1 MGYVARVA
9 LLAGIYW
16 LTGKLGQLVAVPPGY
31 ATVIWP
37 PSGIMLAVLLMYG
50 RGLWP
55 GVYLGSFLLNLSNG
69 DLALGDML
77 GSQAL
82 LLATCISVGQAV
94 QVLLAYELISRRFG
108 RPIRLASYQDVLRL
122 LAVAGPITCLV
133 SPTVGVASL
142 YAFDKLGTDAMLSN
156 WLTWW
161 AGDVFGVV
169 IFMPLLLLLPAG
181 AHAITWRNRAV
192 RGVHAIALTLLMIP
206 LAITFYA
213 WRYLS
218 ETAHRQSQVHFESL
232 ANESEQALKTRL
244 AGYASAARGGA
255 GVFQSSEFVSRAE
268 WRTFTET
275 LRLRDDYPGL
285 QGLGWIERVGNAQ
298 KAGFVE
304 RVRQDGAP
312 GFRIHPDDQGAI
324 ADVITYVEPE
334 LTNSAAIGRNIT
346 QEPRLGDAADRAAA
360 SGLPALSQPVRGVEE
375 DVGSRFLLLQPVYR
389 TDAPLDNP
397 EQRRHALRGFVYAP
411 FLASGLLSGL
421 TPSQGRSL
429 DISLYDAA
437 DGAGSAVYSTRLALS
452 APWFSVQRS
461 IQLYGQTWIV
471 SWQSTP
477 EFEKAEQSHGP
488 FFVLFGGLLFTGLLT
503 VLLVVFGTRREGLDA
518 RGPLEQPWMLSLA
531 TLLLVCAGSVA
542 AYAMLRSADS
552 ARVSSMVESEAR
564 RIEARLDRAS
574 RIRMQSLTRMAHR
587 WAAGGGTS
595 YAVWRADA
603 RDHVRE
609 VDGLEELQWLGPDY
623 RVNWAEGTRRSGW
636 VENRDLNSYSGL
648 AGRLAEAAEKGA
660 PFVTEP
666 REFAPGESAFIVYVA
681 LMRAGQFDG
690 FLVAVF
696 SSRGF
701 FRNVLDPTA
710 GNSVAFRVKYGGV
723 TFFDNGE
730 LPVDNPDWTR
740 EIPFQIQG
748 RPWSFVVSASR
759 DFVDTDSPLLPVIV
773 LVAGLLIA
781 VLSSVL
787 VRYVTLARLRMAR
800 LQAST
805 QALAESDERH
815 ALVMRGLSVGVWEWD
830 VASNKM
836 IASEKSREILG
847 IPPGEGLTYE
857 GFAAR
862 LHPDDKGR
870 VERAIFG
877 HVRGVEAY
885 DTEFRLRRNDGE
897 YVWVHASGQAR
908 MREDGRAGR
917 MVGSIQDITHKK
929 QQQQELERSES
940 QLRILIENAPA
951 AVAMFDSEMR
961 YIMTSRRWLEDYRLE
976 DRNII
981 GVSHYDVFP
990 EIRKMPNWIDI
1001 HQRALRGERFD
1012 MREDCWVRADGH
1024 REWNQWAIHP
1034 WHDGTGKVGGIVMF
1048 TEVITARK
1056 IAEAALR
1063 TSEAVNR
1070 AAMDKAPIGKAVV
1083 LPNGRFMKVNPAM
1096 CQLLGHSEQELMA
1109 MDFQALTHPDD
1120 VESNLANFHALLAG
1134 KAASSQFEKR
1144 YLHRDGRVI
1153 WAQLSLSLV
1162 RRPDGEADF
1171 VVAQVQDNT
1180 ERKVF
1185 DRISNDLAT
1194 VVTQE
1199 LREPLTSIREAL
1211 HGIVQ
1216 LPEAGLPAPVK
1227 RLFDVCDNNCER
1239 LTRLVDAILD
1249 LEKLASGEL
1258 RFNFRDEPIARIT
1271 RKAVEANAVLARK
1284 LDVNFVLGEIDPGV
1298 MVYLDDERYSQ
1309 VLANLLSNAAKFSP
1323 PGSTIEI
1330 NAELR
1335 GEWVR
1340 VEVRDRGQGIPED
1353 FRARIFSKFSHA
1365 DSGEAR
1371 HKGGVGLGL
1380 YITRQLVEQMRGN
1393 IGFASEVGSGTT
1405 FWVEFPC
1412 VTRGQRQLRA

>member
-1 MGYVARVA
+1 MVA
-9 LLAGIYW
+9 LLAAAYW
-16 LTGKLGQLVAVPPGY
+16 LTGKLGQLVAIPPGY

-37 PSGIMLAVLLMYG
+37 PGGIMLAALLMYG
-50 RGLWP
+50 RRVWP
-55 GVYLGSFLLNLSNG
+55 GVLLGAFLLNLTNG
-69 DLALGDML
+69 DLALADML
-77 GSQAL
+77 RSHAL
-82 LLATCISVGQAV
+82 LLATCISAGQTL
-94 QVLLAYELISRRFG
+94 QVVLACEVITRRFG

-122 LAVAGPITCLV
+122 LAIAGPLACLV
-133 SPTVGVASL
+133 SPTAGIISL
-142 YAFDKLGTDAMLSN
+142 YAFGKLGTDAMLSN

-161 AGDVFGVV
+161 SGDVFGVV
-169 IFMPLLLLLPAG
+169 VFMPLVMLLPAG
-181 AHAITWRNRAV
+181 AQAISWRGQAL
-192 RGVHAIALTLLMIP
+192 RGVHAIALTLLVIP

-213 WRYLS
+213 WRYLEES
-218 ETAHRQSQVHFESL
+218 SHRQSQAHFETL
-232 ANESEQALKTRL
+232 AKESEQALITRITN
-244 AGYASAARGGA
+244 YANATRGGA
-255 GVFQSSEFVSRAE
+255 GVFQSSEFVSRDE
-268 WRTFTET
+268 WRTFTES
-275 LRLRDDYPGL
+275 LRLRDDYPGML
-285 QGLGWIERVGNAQ
+285 GLGWIERVGNVQ
-298 KAGFVE
+298 KAEFLE
-304 RVRQDGAP
+304 RVRNDGAP
-312 GFRIHPDDQGAI
+312 GFRIHPNDEGASI
-324 ADVITYVEPE
+324 DVVTYIEPE
-334 LTNSAAIGRNIT
+334 LTNGAVLGRNIT
-346 QEPRLGDAADRAAA
+346 LDPRMSEAADRAAA
-360 SGLPALSQPVRGVEE
+360 SGLATLTQPIGGIDE
-375 DVGSRFLLLQPVYR
+375 DVAPRFLLLQAVYANG
-389 TDAPLDNP
+389 APLDNP
-397 EQRRHALRGFVYAP
+397 QQRRRALRGFVYTP
-411 FLASGLLSGL
+411 FLADGLLSNL
-421 TPSQGRSL
+421 TLSQGRSL
-429 DISLYDAA
+429 DISMFDAA
-437 DGAGSAVYSTRLALS
+437 DEVGPPIYSTRLAR
-452 APWFSVQRS
+452 AEPWFGIQRE
-461 IQLYGQTWIV
+461 IQVYGQTWILN
-471 SWQSTP
+471 WQSTP
-477 EFEKAEQSHGP
+477 AFERGEHSHGAL
-488 FFVLFGGLLFTGLLT
+488 FVLFGGLLFTALFA
-503 VLLVVFGTRREGLDA
+503 VLLVVFGIRREDIKA
-518 RGPLEQPWMLSLA
+518 RGPLEQPWILPLA
-531 TLLLVCAGSVA
+531 TLLLVGGASLA
-542 AYAMLRSADS
+542 AYAKLLSVGSAG
-552 ARVSSMVESEAR
+552 VSSMVESEAR
-564 RIEARLDRAS
+564 RIDARLERAT

-603 RDHVRE
+603 RDHIRE
-609 VDGLEELQWLGPDY
+609 IDGLEELQWLGPDY
-623 RVNWAEGTRRSGW
+623 RVIWAEGARRSGW
-636 VENRDLNSYSGL
+636 VENRDLSAYSGL
-648 AGRLAEAAEKGA
+648 AGKLAEAAEKGS

-666 REFAPGESAFIVYVA
+666 REFAPGESAFIVYVP

-696 SSRGF
+696 SNRGF
-701 FRNVLDPTA
+701 FRNVLDPAA
-710 GNSVAFRVKYGGV
+710 GDTVAFRVKYGGV

-730 LPVDNPDWTR
+730 APVDNPDWTR
-740 EIPFQIQG
+740 ELPFLVHD
-748 RPWSFVVSASR
+748 RPWTFTVSASQ
-759 DFVDTDSPLLPVIV
+759 DFVDTDPSLLPLIV

-787 VRYVTLARLRMAR
+787 VRYVMLTRLRTAR

-805 QALAESDERH
+805 AALAESDERH
-815 ALVMRGLSVGVWEWD
+815 ALVMRGMAVGVWEWD
-830 VASNKM
+830 VATNKLT
-836 IASEKSREILG
+836 ASEKSREILG
-847 IPPGEGLTYE
+847 ISPEQEVLTYE
-857 GFAAR
+857 GFASR
-862 LHPDDKGR
+862 LHPEDRGR

-877 HVRGVEAY
+877 HVRGVGVY

-897 YVWVHASGQAR
+897 YVWVHASGQAQ
-908 MREDGRAGR
+908 MREDGSAGR

-929 QQQQELERSES
+929 RQQQELERSES
-940 QLRILIENAPA
+940 QLRLLIENTPA

-976 DRNII
+976 ERDII

-990 EIRKMPNWIDI
+990 EIRKMPSWIDI

-1012 MREDCWVRADGH
+1012 MREDCWVRSDGS

-1056 IAEAALR
+1056 VAESALR

-1083 LPNGRFMKVNPAM
+1083 LPNGRFMKVNPAL

-1120 VESNLANFHALLAG
+1120 LESSLANFRALLSG

-1153 WAQLSLSLV
+1153 WALLSMSLV

-1171 VVAQVQDNT
+1171 VVTQVQDIT

-1185 DRISNDLAT
+1185 DRISQDLST

-1199 LREPLTSIREAL
+1199 LREPLASIREAL
-1211 HGIVQ
+1211 QGIAQ

-1227 RLFDVCDNNCER
+1227 QLFDVCDNNCER

-1249 LEKLASGEL
+1249 LEKLSSGEL
-1258 RFNFRDEPIARIT
+1258 RFTFRDEPIAQIT
-1271 RKAVEANAVLARK
+1271 RRAVESNALLARK
-1284 LDVNFVLGEIDPGV
+1284 LDVNFVIGEIDPDV
-1298 MVYLDDERYSQ
+1298 TVYVDDQRYAQ

-1330 NAELR
+1330 NAALR

-1340 VEVRDRGQGIPED
+1340 VEVHDHGRGIPED
-1353 FRARIFSKFSHA
+1353 FRSRIFSKFSHA

-1393 IGFASEVGSGTT
+1393 IGFSSETGAGTT

-1412 VTRGQRQLRA
+1412 VTRGHRQKRA

>member
-1 MGYVARVA
+1 M
-9 LLAGIYW
+9 LAFIYW

-50 RGLWP
+50 RGSWP
-55 GVYLGSFLLNLSNG
+55 GVFLGSFLLNLTNG
-69 DLALGDML
+69 DLALSEML
-77 GSQAL
+77 RSQAL
-82 LLATCISVGQAV
+82 LLATCISVGQAL
-94 QVLLAYELISRRFG
+94 QVLLAYELVTRRFG
-108 RPIRLASYQDVLRL
+108 KPIRLASYQDVLRL
-122 LAVAGPITCLV
+122 LAIAGPLACLV
-133 SPTVGVASL
+133 SPTAGVASL
-142 YAFDKLGTDAMLSN
+142 YAFGKLGADGVLSN

-169 IFMPLLLLLPAG
+169 VFMPLVLLLPAG
-181 AHAITWRNRAV
+181 AQVVTWRDRAL

-213 WRYLS
+213 WRYLE
-218 ETAHRQSQVHFESL
+218 ETAHRQSQARFETL
-232 ANESEQALKTRL
+232 AKESEQALNTRIT
-244 AGYASAARGGA
+244 GYANAIRGGA
-255 GVFQSSEFVSRAE
+255 GVFQSSEYVSRDE
-268 WRTFTET
+268 WRTFTDT
-275 LRLRDDYPGL
+275 LRLRDDYPGML
-285 QGLGWIERVGNAQ
+285 GLGWIERVGNVQ
-298 KAGFVE
+298 KAE
-304 RVRQDGAP
+304 YLDRVHQDGAP
-312 GFRIHPDDQGAI
+312 GFRIHPGDEGASI
-324 ADVITYVEPE
+324 DVITYIEPE
-334 LTNSAAIGRNIT
+334 LTNGAALGRNIT
-346 QEPRLGDAADRAAA
+346 LDPRMSEAADRAAA
-360 SGLPALSQPVRGVEE
+360 SGLATLTQPISGIEE
-375 DVGSRFLLLQPVYR
+375 DVDPRFLLLQPVYAHG
-389 TDAPLDNP
+389 APLDNAQ
-397 EQRRHALRGFVYAP
+397 QRRRALRGFVYTP
-411 FLASGLLSGL
+411 FLAEGLLSNL
-421 TPSQGRSL
+421 TLSQGRSL
-429 DISLYDAA
+429 DISLFDEAEEV
-437 DGAGSAVYSTRLALS
+437 GPPIYSTRLAR
-452 APWFSVQRS
+452 AKPWFSVQRE
-461 IQLYGQTWIV
+461 IQVYGQTWILN
-471 SWQSTP
+471 WQSTP
-477 EFEKAEQSHGP
+477 EFEQAEQSHGA
-488 FFVLFGGLLFTGLLT
+488 FFVLFGGLLFTGLFA
-503 VLLVVFGTRREGLDA
+503 VLLVVFGTRREDIKA
-518 RGPLEQPWMLSLA
+518 RGPLEQPWILPLA
-531 TLLLVCAGSVA
+531 TLLVVGGGSLA
-542 AYAMLRSADS
+542 AYAMLRNADS
-552 ARVSSMVESEAR
+552 ASVSSMVESEAR
-564 RIEARLDRAS
+564 RIDSRMERAI

-587 WAAGGGTS
+587 WTAGGGTS
-595 YAVWRADA
+595 YTVWRADA

-623 RVNWAEGTRRSGW
+623 RVNWAEGARRSGW
-636 VENRDLNSYSGL
+636 VENRDLSAYSGL
-648 AGRLAEAAEKGA
+648 AGKLAESAEKGA

-666 REFAPGESAFIVYVA
+666 REFSPGESAFIVYVP
-681 LMRAGQFDG
+681 LLREGQFDG

-701 FRNVLDPTA
+701 FRNVLDPAA
-710 GNSVAFRVKYGGV
+710 GNAVAFRVKYGGV
-723 TFFDNGE
+723 TFFENGE
-730 LPVDNPDWTR
+730 VPVDNTDWTR
-740 EIPFQIQG
+740 EIPFLVHDRQ
-748 RPWSFVVSASR
+748 WSFVVSASQ
-759 DFVDTDSPLLPVIV
+759 DFVNADPPLLPIIV
-773 LVAGLLIA
+773 LVAGLVIA

-787 VRYVTLARLRMAR
+787 VRYVMLARIRTAR

-805 QALAESDERH
+805 EALAESDERH

-836 IASEKSREILG
+836 TASEKCREILG
-847 IPPGEGLTYE
+847 IPPGEESLTYE
-857 GFAAR
+857 GFSAR

-877 HVRGVEAY
+877 HVRGVDAY
-885 DTEFRLRRNDGE
+885 DTEFRMRRNDGE
-897 YVWVHASGQAR
+897 YVWVHASGQAQ
-908 MREDGRAGR
+908 MREDGRTGR
-917 MVGSIQDITHKK
+917 MLGSIQDITHKK
-929 QQQQELERSES
+929 QQQQDLERSES
-940 QLRILIENAPA
+940 QLRMLIENAPA

-990 EIRKMPNWIDI
+990 EIRTMPQWIDI

-1012 MREDCWVRADGH
+1012 IREDCWVRADGH
-1024 REWNQWAIHP
+1024 REWNEWAIHP
-1034 WHDGTGKVGGIVMF
+1034 WHDGTGKVGGVVMF

-1083 LPNGRFMKVNPAM
+1083 LPNGRFVKVNPAL
-1096 CQLLGHSEQELMA
+1096 CQMLGHSEQELLA

-1120 VESNLANFHALLAG
+1120 VESNLANFRALLAG
-1134 KAASSQFEKR
+1134 KAASYQFEKR

-1153 WAQLSLSLV
+1153 WAQLSMSLV

-1171 VVAQVQDNT
+1171 VIAQVQDIT

-1199 LREPLTSIREAL
+1199 LREPLMSIREAL
-1211 HGIVQ
+1211 VGIGQ
-1216 LPEAGLPAPVK
+1216 LPAAELPAPVK
-1227 RLFDVCDNNCER
+1227 QLFDVCDNNCER

-1258 RFNFRDEPIARIT
+1258 RFTFHDKPIAQIT
-1271 RKAVEANAVLARK
+1271 RNAVEANAVVARK
-1284 LDVNFVLGEIDPGV
+1284 LDVNFVLGEIDPEV
-1298 MVYLDDERYSQ
+1298 MVYIDDERYSQ

-1330 NAELR
+1330 HAELR